1 MKNNQPV
8 TDHEVSLP
16 EGEFIVSTTDMKG
29 RLTSVNRAFI
39 EISGF
44 TKSELI
50 GKSHNIVRH
59 PDMPP
64 SAFEDLWNT
73 VKADKAWSG
82 LVKNRVKNGD
92 YYWVNANVTPL
103 RENGKTTGYMSVRT
117 QPSREEIQAAEEL
130 YKQVNNG
137 TATLNPSRSEKIK
150 HWFRSVYLKY
160 YFMAFIATAIALIA
174 GAGFAGHAGASATA
188 LFIFSGISAAVLAG
202 FGFVFFRHISKPL
215 DQTIKTLGQL
225 AEGNFSDWISID
237 RDDRFGKVLQHLK
250 STQIRIGYSNNESTV
265 TAARTKRVIDA
276 LDHINSNVM
285 LVDADNNIIFVNKS
299 FSTLFEKAEK
309 DMREDLPGLSS
320 KNVMGSNLNMF
331 YGNSEFK
338 NTFSSHLQ
346 SPIKMETQLGGCEIR
361 IHATPIYDENGK
373 SLGSVLEWANCFEEV
388 VIEREVQRI
397 VTAALN
403 GDLNQRIDT
412 SNMNG
417 FFGILSGGINELI
430 TICSDVIDDTI
441 MIMSAMSMGDLS
453 RKIDGDYK
461 GTFSQLKDDVNKTIT
476 KMTEVMGDITGSS
489 GLVLNGSQEIAQ
501 GNVDLS
507 QRTEQQAS
515 SLEQTASSMEEMT
528 STVKQNADNA
538 RQANQLATS
547 ARQQAEEGGEIVN
560 KAVSAMSEITESSN
574 KMASI
579 IGVID
584 EIAFQTNLLALNA
597 AVEAARAGEQGR
609 GFAVVASEVRNL
621 AGRSATAAK
630 EIKALIDNSVDKVHE
645 GSKLVDDSG
654 KTLTEIV
661 TSVKKVN
668 DIIAEIAAA
677 SLEQSEGIE
686 QVNKAISQMDEMTQ
700 QNAALVEQAAAAS
713 ESMGEQASNLNELVG
728 FFKTAGSASSILAN
742 SNNGGLDFTA
752 ARMAH
757 MEWKRKLRRFL
768 DGKEKMDI
776 KQAVSHHDC
785 VLGKWLDSHGM
796 QAHGHLPEMQHLY
809 KNHETM
815 HAVIKDVINLKH
827 DDQGVQAEQKFQE
840 VSSLSVGIVN
850 DLNHVEEQA
859 AEKKSAH
866 QAAPINTLSVPTH
879 IKSTPQQNRKVKA
892 VINSSVAAADEWEEF

>member
-1 MKNNQPV
+1 MKNNQPI

-16 EGEFIVSTTDMKG
+16 EGEFIVSTTDLKG
-29 RLTSVNRAFI
+29 RLTSVNRAFV

-44 TKSELI
+44 TKDELI
-50 GKSHNIVRH
+50 GKNHNIVRH

-64 SAFEDLWNT
+64 AAFEDLWNT

-82 LVKNRVKNGD
+82 MVKNRCKNGD
-92 YYWVNANVTPL
+92 YYWVNANVTPI

-117 QPSREEIQAAEEL
+117 QPSREEVQAAEEL
-130 YKQVNNG
+130 YKQINNG
-137 TATLNPSRSEKIK
+137 TATLSPGRSEKIK
-150 HWFRSVYLKY
+150 YWFRSLYVKY
-160 YFMAFIATAIALIA
+160 YFMAFIAAAISLVA
-174 GAGFAGHAGASATA
+174 GAAFAGHVGASTTT
-188 LFIFSGISAAVLAG
+188 LVVYSGISAAALVG
-202 FGFVFFRHISKPL
+202 FGVLFFRHISTPL
-215 DQTIKTLGQL
+215 DQMIYTLGQL
-225 AEGNFSDWISID
+225 AEGNFSDWISIN

-250 STQIRIGYSNNESTV
+250 STQIRVGYDVNETKV
-265 TAARTKRVIDA
+265 GAARTKRILDA
-276 LDHINSNVM
+276 LDHINSNIM
-285 LVDADNNIIFVNKS
+285 LVDQDNNIIFMNKS
-299 FSTLFEKAEK
+299 FSALFDKAK
-309 DMREDLPGLSS
+309 NNLSEVIPELN
-320 KNVMGSNLNMF
+320 KTNLMGNNISLF
-331 YGNSEFK
+331 YGNSDFK
-338 NTFSSHLQ
+338 NTFA
-346 SPIKMETQLGGCEIR
+346 SPIKSPVKMETQIGGCEIR
-361 IHATPIYDENGK
+361 IHTTPIFDENGK
-373 SLGSVLEWANCFEEV
+373 SMGSILEWANCFQEV
-388 VIEREVQRI
+388 VIEKEVQRI

-412 SNMNG
+412 SNMDG
-417 FFGILSGGINELI
+417 FFELLSNNVNELI
-430 TICSDVIDDTI
+430 TVCSDVIDDTI
-441 MIMSAMSMGDLS
+441 MIMSAMAMGDLT
-453 RKIDGDYK
+453 RKIEGNYK
-461 GTFSQLKDDVNKTIT
+461 GSFSQLKNDVNKTIT
-476 KMTEVMGDITGSS
+476 KMTEVMGEISGSA

-501 GNVDLS
+501 GNIDLS

-515 SLEQTASSMEEMT
+515 SLEETASSMEEMT

-538 RQANQLATS
+538 RQANQLAAS
-547 ARQQAEEGGEIVN
+547 ARQLAEEGGGIVE
-560 KAVSAMSEITESSN
+560 KAVSAMTEITDSSN

-630 EIKALIDNSVDKVHE
+630 EIKDLIENSIDKVQE

-661 TSVKKVN
+661 GSVKKVN

-686 QVNKAISQMDEMTQ
+686 QVNKAVAQMDEMTQ

-713 ESMGEQASNLNELVG
+713 ESMSEQATSLNELVG
-728 FFKTAGSASSILAN
+728 FFKTRGSASSILAN
-742 SNNGGLDFTA
+742 NANGGLDFTA

-776 KQAVSHHDC
+776 NQAVSHHDC
-785 VLGKWLDSHGM
+785 VLGKWLDNHGM
-796 QAHGHLPEMQHLY
+796 QAHGHRPEMQHLY
-809 KNHETM
+809 ENHATM
-815 HAVIKDVINLKH
+815 HAIIKDVINLKH
-827 DDQGVQAEQKFQE
+827 DNQGVQAEQKFQE
-840 VSSLSVGIVN
+840 VSSLSANIVK

-859 AEKKSAH
+859 ADSEPVKTPSAPA
-866 QAAPINTLSVPTH
+866 QVKPA
-879 IKSTPQQNRKVKA
+879 PQQPRKMKA
-892 VINSSVAAADEWEEF
+892 VANSDIAQTDEWEEF